1 MDIDLIKPCIIYLVI
16 TLYLFCIS
24 RTHDSIL
31 LGIMIIGQ
39 LILLYGSI
47 VKNNILIEIS
57 HIIYTLTIILGILFF
72 TEKLNDIFLL
82 LVIFITILTRIY
94 FKDCLFY
101 KVNSN
106 TTIIDVSINFDYIY
120 IVTIIVIIY
129 KLIKT

>member
-24 RTHDSIL
+24 KTRDSIL

-57 HIIYTLTIILGILFF
+57 HIFYTLSILFGVLFF
-72 TEKLNDIFLL
+72 TEKLNNIFLL
-82 LVIFITILTRIY
+82 LIIFITIFTRRY

-101 KVNSN
+101 KINSN
-106 TTIIDVSINFDYIY
+106 TKIIDIDINFDYIY
-120 IVTIIVIIY
+120 ILTLVIIIY